1 MSKKDTS
8 AKKSFELNQF
18 GLNKTF
24 TVLDEHLLSFK
35 ELVNA
40 YKGDKLYANE
50 LASHFLLRNSAA
62 LHFLEIEIGQG
73 SEFGIRLITSRY
85 VGCIPLV
92 SPTTGLP
99 GGFLYVNG
107 RFGEDIS
114 ELLSVIEGTIEPEY
128 NDKLKFYQDILVK
141 PPLYFECMKYI
152 DKYIEAKKYK
162 WRKFENVE
170 KVQPRPTSST
180 QWDKYALKSYDPA
193 NTFKY
198 NNRCNVLTREHP
210 EWQELNYVLDLCI
223 KEVMSLRT
231 PIRSRIAYHAK
242 INSLSNSYD
251 KRSLPVVNEVKIH
264 RSDPAQIEILKIA
277 ANRVLHNVSSINCA
291 WRMDFA
297 EFFERY
303 VQYIMK
309 RIAFTK
315 GARFSAN
322 PKFSVNGN
330 KPIWALQY
338 IEPDIIIDKNDKQ
351 YIIDA
356 KYKAHMFNIYNDA
369 EHLKDA
375 FREDLHQVLAYSS
388 FDGNVQKSV
397 ILVYPSDKEVLI
409 RRMKIS
415 SSLNRYSSFV
425 HLVGIPL
432 KKSVHEETINELS
445 KLIVFD
451 STD

>member
-1 MSKKDTS
+1 MSKKSTS
-8 AKKSFELNQF
+8 AKLSFDPKQF
-18 GLNKTF
+18 VLNKTF
-24 TVLDEHLLSFK
+24 TVLDEHMLSFK

-40 YKGDKLYANE
+40 YKGEILYANE
-50 LASHFLLRNSAA
+50 LASQFLLRNAEA
-62 LHFLEIEIGQG
+62 LKFLEIEIGQS
-73 SEFGIRLITSRY
+73 SELGVRLITSRF

-92 SPTTGLP
+92 SPKTGLP
-99 GGFLYVNG
+99 GGYINVTG

-114 ELLSVIEGTIEPEY
+114 ELLTVIDGSIDPEY
-128 NDKLKFYQDILVK
+128 NDKLKFYQDILIK

-162 WRKFENVE
+162 WRKFDNEE
-170 KVQPRPTSST
+170 KIQSRPTSST

-198 NNRCNVLTREHP
+198 NNKCNVLTREHP
-210 EWQELNYVLDLCI
+210 EWQELNYVLDFCI
-223 KEVMSLRT
+223 KEVMSSRT
-231 PIRSRIAYHAK
+231 PIRSRSAYLSK
-242 INSLSNSYD
+242 INSLSTSYD
-251 KRSLPVVNEVKIH
+251 KRSLPIVKEVKVH
-264 RSDPAQIEILKIA
+264 RSDPEIIKSLKDT
-277 ANRVLHNVSSINCA
+277 ANRVLQNVSSINCA

-309 RIAFTK
+309 RIAFAK

-322 PKFSVNGN
+322 PKYSINGSR
-330 KPIWALQY
+330 PTWALKY

-369 EHLKDA
+369 EHLKET

-388 FDGNVQKSV
+388 FDGNAHKNVML
-397 ILVYPSDKEVLI
+397 IYPSDKEVVI
-409 RRMKIS
+409 REMKIS
-415 SSLNRYSSFV
+415 SSLNKFSSSV
-425 HLVGIPL
+425 YLVGIPL
-432 KKSVHEETINELS
+432 KKNVHEETIEELS
-445 KLIVFD
+445 KLITFKSAD
-451 STD
+451 